1 MNNIQTTVVSSRVRL
16 ARNLAGYPFPGAL
29 KSAEQGKKIV
39 NEVFSAAARLRAFRL
54 YSMNVISENVAR
66 SLCDD
71 HLISTDLAANKQCG
85 AALIDEEEG
94 DPDEPHGKFS
104 IMINEEDH
112 LREQYI
118 VDGLNLPFAYR
129 KISEVDDELSKEL
142 RFAFDAQ
149 LGYLTAC
156 PTNLGTGM
164 RASAMLFLP
173 GLTRTKKMNSLIRQ
187 ISCFG
192 HTVRGVYGE
201 GSVAEGYL
209 YQISNEVTL
218 GVDES
223 YILSEVQRAV
233 LSVVNLEARARKQL
247 RGDDYIGIKDE
258 CCRAYGILSNCA
270 SVSYAEFIKLIS
282 DVKLGVALGFLET
295 ERFASLDELVEASR
309 PANISLLADSPLSSS
324 ERDIYRAEK
333 CRAALSAVRRAD
345 S

>member
-1 MNNIQTTVVSSRVRL
+1 MVNNIESTVASTRVRL
-16 ARNLAGYPFPGAL
+16 ARNLAGYNFPNRLSPASGKEIVRIVSEEAIRLHPF
-29 KSAEQGKKIV
+29 
-39 NEVFSAAARLRAFRL
+39 NL
-54 YSMNVISENVAR
+54 YSMDEISENVAQA
-66 SLCDD
+66 LCDD
-71 HLISTDLAANKQCG
+71 HLISPDLAANRACG
-85 AALIDEEEG
+85 AALIDEKDEG
-94 DPDEPHGKFS
+94 VDGLRGKYS

>member
-1 MNNIQTTVVSSRVRL
+1 MNNIDTTVVSSRVRL

-39 NEVFSAAARLRAFRL
+39 NEVFSAAAQLRAFRL

-71 HLISTDLAANKQCG
+71 HLISAELAANKQCG
-85 AALIDEEEG
+85 AALIDEEAE
-94 DPDEPHGKFS
+94 PDEPHGKFS

-324 ERDIYRAEK
+324 ERDVYRAEK